1 MRKIF
6 ICFILMF
13 GMMNIVS
20 AENFPNLKYKNIGL
34 KDKISYDIQT
44 NTWSKKIDKKNKNY
58 FVKVKG
64 FGDFYDYLDADKNFA
79 FSTNCEYEFIY
90 NNTLIGYSNRDLKF
104 YEIIYDNNT
113 IGKRA
118 LTIEETE
125 ALLPDYKIISLSE
138 FSPKTNAFK
147 IKRGSSPLKIFIYN
161 DTENTFDNYT
171 FFSGNSKFEQYDL
184 KGFLT
189 VQTPGMIQFS
199 RTGEQNSSLWYVI
212 LVR

>member
-6 ICFILMF
+6 ICFILML

-118 LTIEETE
+118 LTVEETE

-171 FFSGNSKFEQYDL
+171 FFSGNAKFEQYDL

-189 VQTPGMIQFS
+189 VHTPGMIQFS
-199 RTGEQNSSLWYVI
+199 RTGEQNSGLWYVI

>member
-6 ICFILMF
+6 ICFILML

-90 NNTLIGYSNRDLKF
+90 NNTLIGYSNRELKF

-118 LTIEETE
+118 LTVEETE

-171 FFSGNSKFEQYDL
+171 FFSGNAKFEQYDL

-189 VQTPGMIQFS
+189 VHTPGMIQFS
-199 RTGEQNSSLWYVI
+199 RTGEQNSGLWYVI